1 MKLQKMNVRSIFLSS
16 SFIRYFSIEVSIQ
29 ESGEGETTTTSK
41 IIKSPRADV
50 EKSPRTPKVD
60 DSKSSNRNSTSTQ
73 KPIIKVSES
82 AQSSASTLASRPPKN
97 QNISKPVKAITREK
111 PNREYSYSSANQLTS
126 F

>member
-1 MKLQKMNVRSIFLSS
+1 MKLQKMNVRSIYVSS
-16 SFIRYFSIEVSIQ
+16 SFIRFFSIEVSIQ

-41 IIKSPRADV
+41 IKSPRADV

-60 DSKSSNRNSTSTQ
+60 DSKSSNRNSTSNQ

-97 QNISKPVKAITREK
+97 QNISKPVKAISREK
-111 PNREYSYSSANQLTS
+111 PNREYSYSSANRLTS